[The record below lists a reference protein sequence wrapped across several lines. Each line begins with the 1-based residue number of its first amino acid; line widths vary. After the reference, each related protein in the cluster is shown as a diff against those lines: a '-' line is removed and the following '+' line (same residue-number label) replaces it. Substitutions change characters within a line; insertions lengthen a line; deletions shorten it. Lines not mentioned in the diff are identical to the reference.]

1 MKTWQRGGYQA
12 HPFHPITEGII
23 EVGYASLGAY
33 LEGLLAGTVR
43 VVAIDGFHGL
53 DWEVFRTRLDQAW
66 KPTQALA
73 WIPMEAYLHTPEAL
87 LRILEPFL
95 GGDDP
100 LFGRRWPLGIE
111 PWFDPLRMA
120 ELQREVASFKAQ
132 NEVPLLIIYGTGA
145 ALADGIDQ
153 RWYLDVPKDT
163 LQAHQ
168 RQGWL
173 RSLGAD
179 QESDFASFY
188 KRAYFV
194 EWPGLNRHKD
204 RLLPTLD
211 LVIDAGNLDTANLDT
226 PSFVKG
232 SDFREKLLSALTHQP
247 FRARPWFASGP
258 WGGQFMKH
266 HMGLNPE
273 APNYAWSFELIAP
286 ENGIVFGDD
295 QHYFEVSFDWLLYQ
309 DAAGVMGDEAAIQFG
324 KEWPIRF
331 DYLDTI
337 EGGDLSVQ
345 VHPRPEYIREHFGES
360 ITQDE
365 TYYIVQ
371 TEPGASVYLG
381 FKEPVDP
388 QAIQQ
393 SLKTSSR
400 EGQTWDVEAYV
411 HKLPAKVHDLFMIP
425 NGTIHCSG
433 KGNLVL
439 EISATPYIYTF
450 KLYDYLRRDL
460 QGRLRPIN
468 IERGA
473 ANLYWDRTAAW
484 VDQHLVAKPKLV
496 VETEDVQEWELMN
509 IPQNFYLIHRV
520 DFERECEW
528 DTDHRSFMINL
539 VEGEQ
544 IELVTEAGFRTRLSY
559 LESMVI
565 PARTGR
571 VRIINRGK
579 QACKLIKVF
588 VKPGLGRE
596 IPLQIPT

>member
-1 MKTWQRGGYQA
+1 MNIWNRGRYNA
-12 HPFHPITEGII
+12 HPYHPVEEGII
-23 EVGYASLGAY
+23 QAGYPSLVAL
-33 LEGLLAGTVR
+33 LERILVEKER
-43 VVAIDGFHGL
+43 VLAIDGFHGV
-53 DWEVFRTRLDQAW
+53 DWAMFRARLVEAW
-66 KPTQALA
+66 APARQMT
-73 WIPMEAYLHTPEAL
+73 WISMEANVYAPDTLA
-87 LRILEPFL
+87 RILEPFL

-111 PWFDPLRMA
+111 PWFDPIKMA
-120 ELQREVASFKAQ
+120 DLQAQIAAFKAQ
-132 NEVPLLIIYGTGA
+132 YDTPLMIIYGTGA
-145 ALADGIDQ
+145 ALADSIDQ
-153 RWYLDVPKDT
+153 HWYLDIPKDL

-168 RQGWL
+168 KQGHL

-179 QESDFASFY
+179 QDSDFATFY

-211 LVIDAGNLDTANLDT
+211 LVIDATSLEA
-226 PSFVKG
+226 PHFVHG
-232 SDFREKLLSALTHQP
+232 ADFRDILLADLTRKP

-258 WGGQFMKH
+258 WGGQYMKH
-266 HMGLNPE
+266 HMGLDPE

-286 ENGIVFGDD
+286 ENGIVFGDA
-295 QHYFEVSFDWLLYQ
+295 QHRFEVSFDWLLYH
-309 DAAGVMGDEAAIQFG
+309 DATGVMGDQEAIRFG

-331 DYLDTI
+331 DYLDTM
-337 EGGDLSVQ
+337 EGGNLSVQ

-381 FKEPVDP
+381 FNESVDP
-388 QAIQQ
+388 QAFRQALET
-393 SLKTSSR
+393 SLQ
-400 EGQTWDVEAYV
+400 EGQAWPVDTYV
-411 HKLPAKVHDLFMIP
+411 HKLPAALHDLFMIP

-460 QGRLRPIN
+460 QGNLRPIN
-468 IERGA
+468 LDRGV
-473 ANLYWDRTAAW
+473 ANLYWDRTASW
-484 VDQHLVAKPKLV
+484 VEQQLVAKPKLV
-496 VETEDVQEWELMN
+496 EQGAQFREWELMN
-509 IPQNFYLIHRV
+509 NPYTFYVIHRV
-520 DFERECEW
+520 EFDRECGW
-528 DTDHRSFMINL
+528 DTEHRSYMINL

-544 IELVTEAGFRTRLSY
+544 IEIITEAGFRTPLSY

-571 VRIINRGK
+571 LRILNRGE

-588 VKPGLGRE
+588 VKPDPG
-596 IPLQIPT
+596 PDSVM